1 MVRFLQ
7 GAFPPSMNILRRQ
20 FICTAAAA
28 VIAASLANGPIHAA
42 TSAGGIP
49 LRRFGRTQD
58 KISALG
64 VGGAHLN
71 MGGISEAD
79 AITVVRTMM
88 DAGVNF
94 MDNSWD
100 YSDGET
106 ERRMGLALRDGYR
119 DRAFVMTKVD
129 GRSAKVA
136 TQQLDQCLQRLQTD
150 HLDLIQLHDVARMDD
165 PARFFQDDGA
175 IAGLV
180 AAKKAGKVRYI
191 GFTGHKSPAIHL
203 HTLKVAEKHSF
214 HFDAVQMPINVMD
227 AHFSSFADRV
237 VPVLRKKG
245 MAVLGM
251 KPFAS
256 GEIMKSNTVTA
267 QEVLRYAM
275 HVADV
280 CITGCD
286 SLATMR
292 QAVDVAKGFQP
303 LSHDELAAI
312 LSKTEV
318 AAGNGRYE
326 YYKTTSNFDNSPT
339 DPNFS

>member
-1 MVRFLQ
+1 
-7 GAFPPSMNILRRQ
+7 MNLLRRD
-20 FICTAAAA
+20 FIRTTAAA
-28 VIAASLANGPIHAA
+28 VILASLSHGPVLAA
-42 TSAGGIP
+42 APPGGIP
-49 LRRFGRTQD
+49 LRRFGRTD
-58 KISALG
+58 DHISALG

-71 MGGISEAD
+71 MGGLSEAD
-79 AITVVRTMM
+79 SIKVVRTMM

-94 MDNSWD
+94 LDNSWD

-119 DRAFVMTKVD
+119 ARAFLMTKVD

-136 TQQLDQCLQRLQTD
+136 TAQLDQCLQRLQTD

-165 PARFFQDDGA
+165 PDRFFRDDGA
-175 IAGLV
+175 IAGLA

-203 HTLKVAEKHSF
+203 HTLDVAEKHGF
-214 HFDAVQMPINVMD
+214 HFDAVQLVINVMD
-227 AHFSSFADRV
+227 AHFNSFAGQV
-237 VPVLRKKG
+237 VPVLREKG
-245 MAVLGM
+245 IAVLGM

-286 SLATMR
+286 SLATMQ
-292 QAVDVAKGFQP
+292 QAVDVAKNFQP
-303 LSHDELAAI
+303 LTHGELAAI
-312 LSKTEV
+312 LAKTEV
-318 AAGNGRYE
+318 AALNGRYE
-326 YYKTTSNFDNSPT
+326 YYKTTSRFDNSPA